1 MRNLSIRVVGLVAVA
16 LLAIL
21 ALAVM
26 SVVEGRYDLLLVGL
40 IGVVGVGLG
49 VIVRQAQVAQATQLK
64 QVIAKLDQLAVLAQ
78 GIPRLEE
85 TQASSPR
92 MLDGSQE
99 RQLAETAARFDW
111 LARRHREQAEHLD
124 GFLAELQAT
133 IARQH
138 QEVVAQLQSPH
149 DRGAAATSDQAGD
162 GLGTVGSPS

>member
-49 VIVRQAQVAQATQLK
+49 VIVRQAQAAQAVQLK
-64 QVIAKLDQLAVLAQ
+64 QVITKVDQLAQLAQ

-133 IARQH
+133 IARQ
-138 QEVVAQLQSPH
+138 LQSPP
-149 DRGAAATSDQAGD
+149 DRGVAATSDQAGD
-162 GLGTVGSPS
+162 GQRTVGSPS

>member
-16 LLAIL
+16 MLAIL
-21 ALAVM
+21 ILAIV
-26 SVVEGRYDLLLVGL
+26 SVVEGRYDVLLVGL

-49 VIVRQAQVAQATQLK
+49 LTVRQAQAAQAAQLR
-64 QVIAKLDQLAVLAQ
+64 QVIAKVDQVAVLAK
-78 GIPRLEE
+78 GIARLEE

-133 IARQH
+133 VAGQH
-138 QEVVAQLQSPH
+138 QDVVAQLQSPQ

-162 GLGTVGSPS
+162 GQGTVGSPS